1 MRTQTAI
8 GLSLLFSVVLS
19 VPASAQGFYLG
30 GRGGFGNSSYTLKE
44 GDQQV
49 DDVQAESG
57 VMAGLLAG
65 YQFAG
70 IFSSEVDLMFARK
83 GFSVGGDD
91 GDVYRFDYFQVPVL
105 ARATFTEDNVVNP
118 RVFVGPIFGFE
129 TRCQW
134 TPAGQLESGSCP
146 FETNSTE
153 VGILLGG
160 GITIGAPIQFTVD
173 VIFDFGLTN
182 IRSGD
187 ATESTYKS
195 RRLGFLFGIEYSFW
209 DRSEF

>member
-1 MRTQTAI
+1 MRTRTAVS
-8 GLSLLFSVVLS
+8 LSILLSVVTS
-19 VPASAQGFYLG
+19 VPALGQGFYLG
-30 GRGGFGNSSYTLKE
+30 GRGGFASSSYTLKE

-49 DDVQAESG
+49 EDVEAQSG

-70 IFSSEVDLMFARK
+70 MFSAEVDLMFARK
-83 GFSVGGDD
+83 GFTVGGDD
-91 GDVYRFDYFQVPVL
+91 GALYRFDYFQVPVL

-118 RVFVGPIFGFE
+118 RVFAGPIFGFE

-182 IRSGD
+182 VRSGD
-187 ATESTYKS
+187 AAEASYKS

>member
-1 MRTQTAI
+1 MRTRTAVS
-8 GLSLLFSVVLS
+8 LSILLSVVVS
-19 VPASAQGFYLG
+19 VPASAQGFYIG
-30 GRGGFGNSSYTLKE
+30 GRGGFASSSYTLKE
-44 GDQQV
+44 GDQRV
-49 DDVQAESG
+49 EDVEAQSG

-70 IFSSEVDLMFARK
+70 MFSAEVDLMFARK
-83 GFSVGGDD
+83 GFTVGGDD
-91 GDVYRFDYFQVPVL
+91 GALYRFDYFQVPVL

>member
-1 MRTQTAI
+1 MRTRTAVS
-8 GLSLLFSVVLS
+8 LSILLSVVTS
-19 VPASAQGFYLG
+19 VPALGQGFYLG
-30 GRGGFGNSSYTLKE
+30 GRGGFGNTSYTLKE
-44 GDQQV
+44 GQQQV
-49 DDVQAESG
+49 DNVEAQSG

-70 IFSSEVDLMFARK
+70 MFSAEVDLMFARK
-83 GFSVGGDD
+83 GFTVGGDE
-91 GDVYRFDYFQVPVL
+91 GDIYRFDYFQVPVL

-118 RVFVGPIFGFE
+118 RAFAGPIFGFE

-134 TPAGQLESGSCP
+134 TPAGQLDSEGCP
-146 FETNSTE
+146 FATNSTE
-153 VGILLGG
+153 IGILVGG

-182 IRSGD
+182 VRSGD
-187 ATESTYKS
+187 ATEASYKS

>member
-1 MRTQTAI
+1 MRTRTAVS
-8 GLSLLFSVVLS
+8 LSILLSVVTS
-19 VPASAQGFYLG
+19 VPALGQGFYIG
-30 GRGGFGNSSYTLKE
+30 GRGGFASSSYTLKE
-44 GDQQV
+44 GDQRV
-49 DDVQAESG
+49 EDVEAQSG

-70 IFSSEVDLMFARK
+70 MFSAEVDLMFARK
-83 GFSVGGDD
+83 GFTVGGDD
-91 GDVYRFDYFQVPVL
+91 GDLYRFDYFQVPVL

-118 RVFVGPIFGFE
+118 RVFAGPIFGFE

-134 TPAGQLESGSCP
+134 TPGGQLESVSCP
-146 FETNSTE
+146 FATNSTE
-153 VGILLGG
+153 IGILLGG

-182 IRSGD
+182 VRSAD
-187 ATESTYKS
+187 ATEATYKS